1 MVLCNAWT
9 ARDVEWII
17 NYCLPLPLD
26 LPLDIPLPLDLPLD
40 IPLPLDLPPL
50 EFDLDFP
57 FPLYFLRFFND
68 LRFILL

>member
-26 LPLDIPLPLDLPLD
+26 LPLDIPLPLDLP
-40 IPLPLDLPPL
+40 PL

-57 FPLYFLRFFND
+57 FPLYFLRFSSISKNNTSSFLNKVIF
-68 LRFILL
+68 LF